1 MKPLGITI
9 CAMLLA
15 LSSAAFAIP
24 AQRLWRTHK
33 QSDGKEITYMLCGDE
48 HCHYYMS
55 ADSFVL
61 KRNPTNGDFEYLQ
74 RNQQRVRPA
83 EMRNAKPIQQ
93 PIQSRTR
100 KTAYTGKKKGLFIL
114 VEFDDIKFSR
124 ADIKAVYD
132 SICNMK
138 GYHTGPFVGSVHD
151 YFLEQSDGKFD
162 LTFDVVGPVTMSKS
176 ESYYGSNSSWSVDVN
191 ISEMVLETL
200 NLVKDSV
207 DFSQYDW
214 NGDSIVDQVFL
225 LYAGYGEAQYAPE
238 WTIWPCEGKLSN
250 LLGVTSLPE

>member
-1 MKPLGITI
+1 MKPLGLTI

-93 PIQSRTR
+93 PIQSRSR

-138 GYHTGPFVGSVHD
+138 GYHTEPFVGA
-151 YFLEQSDGKFD
+151 FLRQF
-162 LTFDVVGPVTMSKS
+162 
-176 ESYYGSNSSWSVDVN
+176 
-191 ISEMVLETL
+191 
-200 NLVKDSV
+200 
-207 DFSQYDW
+207 
-214 NGDSIVDQVFL
+214 
-225 LYAGYGEAQYAPE
+225 
-238 WTIWPCEGKLSN
+238 CC
-250 LLGVTSLPE
+250 